1 MNTISLDVEPDV
13 VDQVR
18 TRRFRWCLTAESEPA
33 LSSTESFATRREAI
47 QAGQIALTRAIE
59 RGCIR
64 PMTGKRPRDHN
75 QVTPDR

>member
-1 MNTISLDVEPDV
+1 LSTISLDVEPDV

-47 QAGQIALTRAIE
+47 QAGQIALSRALE

-64 PMTGKRPRDHN
+64 PMTGKRPRTTVETA
-75 QVTPDR
+75 QDR